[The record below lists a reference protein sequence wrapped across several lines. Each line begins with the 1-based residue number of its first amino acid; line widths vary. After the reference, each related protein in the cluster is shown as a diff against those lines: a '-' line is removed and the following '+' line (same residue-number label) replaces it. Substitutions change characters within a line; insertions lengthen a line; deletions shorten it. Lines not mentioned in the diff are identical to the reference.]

1 MQQNNA
7 WLWLFGAAAVVI
19 ILAGLRSISHIIT
32 PFLLAAFLAV
42 ICIPPLT
49 WMREKGLPAVVAPLV
64 LFVGVGV
71 SFFLLFMAIR
81 HAVEEL
87 ALQAPLYQDRLTAL
101 VTGLQELAEKRGV
114 PQELIPQEIMI
125 DTATITEVAR
135 MLARGVGQFTTYLFF
150 VLLAFMFILLEA
162 RTFPGKLKAA
172 FPKKRRAQ
180 VRTRRFLRSLNRYL
194 AVKTVASILTG
205 LFIGVGLTIL
215 NVDFAILWGIV
226 AGLLN
231 FVPTIGSII
240 AAVPAVLIALL
251 GMDLADTV
259 LVIIV
264 YLIPNIIIG
273 SILEPRFMGQTL
285 GLSPVVVLISLLV
298 WGWVFGPVGMLLSI
312 LLTMIVK
319 LGLESSSQ
327 TQWLGI
333 LLSDKAKRN

>member
-49 WMREKGLPAVVAPLV
+49 WMRQKGLPAVVAPLV

-81 HAVEEL
+81 NAVDEL
-87 ALQAPLYQDRLTAL
+87 ALQAPLYQERLTAL
-101 VTGLQELAEKRGV
+101 VANMQALAEERGV
-114 PQELIPQEIMI
+114 PKELIPQELMI

-150 VLLAFMFILLEA
+150 VLLALMFILLEA

-180 VRTRRFLRSLNRYL
+180 VRMRRFLRSINRYL

-205 LFIGVGLTIL
+205 LFIGVGLSIL
-215 NVDFAILWGIV
+215 GVDFAILWGIV

-251 GMDLADTV
+251 GMSFGDTV
-259 LVIIV
+259 LVVIV
-264 YLIPNIIIG
+264 YLIPNIVIG

-333 LLSDKAKRN
+333 LLSDKAKQR